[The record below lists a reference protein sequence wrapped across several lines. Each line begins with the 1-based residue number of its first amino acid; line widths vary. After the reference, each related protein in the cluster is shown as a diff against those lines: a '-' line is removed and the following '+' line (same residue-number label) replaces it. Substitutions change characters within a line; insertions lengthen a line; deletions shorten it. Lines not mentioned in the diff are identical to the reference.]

1 MPLAFVDA
9 IININVALLV
19 LLGQGEPY
27 IQIVTTLMFRN
38 FFGIDRE
45 AMAKFFNFRYTK
57 RSLK

>member
-27 IQIVTTLMFRN
+27 IQIVTILMFRN
-38 FFGIDRE
+38 FFGIDTE
-45 AMAKFFNFRYTK
+45 AMAKFSNFRYTK
-57 RSLK
+57 RSSK